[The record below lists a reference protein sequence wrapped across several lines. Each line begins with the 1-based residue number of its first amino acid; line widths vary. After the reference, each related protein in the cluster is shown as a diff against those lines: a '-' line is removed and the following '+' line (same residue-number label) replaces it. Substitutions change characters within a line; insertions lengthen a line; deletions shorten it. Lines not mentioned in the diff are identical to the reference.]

1 MVPRENKN
9 NAYTKFWKTKICIV
23 VFLKVA
29 YKIILQI
36 GHATKL
42 LHSNLNR
49 SFEIFAEPL

>member
-9 NAYTKFWKTKICIV
+9 NAYTKFWKTKCIM

-29 YKIILQI
+29 YKILLQI
-36 GHATKL
+36 GHVTKL
-42 LHSNLNR
+42 LHINLNR